1 MQVGYIFHEDYL
13 KHETGNHPENP
24 GRLLAIM
31 EALTESNLINKL
43 TLIQPAFATIDQVRF
58 IHSLNYIN
66 SVEDFCSVE
75 MAIDMDT
82 PTSSRSFKTALL
94 AAGGVISA
102 VDAVNNNMDSVFAL
116 VRPPGHHAEP
126 DKGMG
131 FCLFNNVAIG
141 ARYAQSI
148 GLSKVLT
155 VDWDVHHGNGTQKA
169 FYNDGSVLYFSI
181 HQYPHYPGTGK
192 LKETGAGNGKG
203 CTINVPL
210 PMGAKDDDYIYVF
223 NEILVPAARQ
233 FKPDIIFVSAGQD
246 GHMDDPLSGMNL
258 SSTGFAMMSDV
269 VRSLSDELC
278 SAKLVLALE
287 GGYNYQAL
295 GESVVLIFKSLLGEN
310 EINEKKIEVS
320 NSTVQV
326 VDDIKELRI
335 KSSLTPGFY

>member
-1 MQVGYIFHEDYL
+1 
-13 KHETGNHPENP
+13 
-24 GRLLAIM
+24 
-31 EALTESNLINKL
+31 
-43 TLIQPAFATIDQVRF
+43 
-58 IHSLNYIN
+58 
-66 SVEDFCSVE
+66 

-148 GLSKVLT
+148 GLSKVLI

-192 LKETGAGNGKG
+192 LKEIGAGNGKG
-203 CTINVPL
+203 RTINVPL

-310 EINEKKIEVS
+310 EINEEKIEVS

-335 KSSLTPGFY
+335 